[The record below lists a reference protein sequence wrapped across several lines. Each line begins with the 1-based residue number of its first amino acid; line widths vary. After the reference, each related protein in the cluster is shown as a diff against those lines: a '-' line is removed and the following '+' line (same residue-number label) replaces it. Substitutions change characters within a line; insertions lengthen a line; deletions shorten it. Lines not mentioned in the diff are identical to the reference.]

1 MNTEYL
7 YDVLDQEKVD
17 IANNNKLLEEEIDC
31 LADFYKVMGDPT
43 RIRLLSALAVGELCV
58 SDLCNVVGMNR
69 SAVSHQLRILKA
81 AKLVSNNKAGKTVYY
96 SLADEHVASVFNLTL
111 EHIREK
117 D

>member
-17 IANNNKLLEEEIDC
+17 IANNNKLLEEEIDG

-96 SLADEHVASVFNLTL
+96 SLADEHVSVIFK
-111 EHIREK
+111 IRPVYSN
-117 D
+117 